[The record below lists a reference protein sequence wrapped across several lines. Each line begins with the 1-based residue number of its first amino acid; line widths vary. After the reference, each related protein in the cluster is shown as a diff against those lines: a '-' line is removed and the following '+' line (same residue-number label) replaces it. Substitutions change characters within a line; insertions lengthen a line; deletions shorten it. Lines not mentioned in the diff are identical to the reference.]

1 MKLMEALEGGLDFF
15 KKWGMTD
22 NEEMDRERMF
32 KTL

>member
-1 MKLMEALEGGLDFF
+1 MKLIEALEGGLDFF
-15 KKWGMTD
+15 KKWDMTG

>member
-15 KKWGMTD
+15 KKWDMPD
-22 NEEMDRERMF
+22 NDEMDRERMF

>member
-1 MKLMEALEGGLDFF
+1 MEALEGGLDFF
-15 KKWGMTD
+15 KKWDMPD